1 MPGNVLS
8 LLLAVATL
16 ASLMSA
22 AAQTPL
28 VPTPAQ
34 TPLVPTT
41 AQTPL
46 VPAAL
51 APLVRGGVLQPPW
64 RVVTLPQQTLPVT
77 RYSAETVDGREAL
90 RIESRGS
97 YGNLVHELQPGE
109 SPETLRW
116 AWRLT
121 QPNPAMDLRT
131 KAGDDVPVR
140 VCASFDLPLER
151 VPFVERQLL
160 RLARGKTNEPLPAA
174 TLCWVWGHAE
184 APGAL
189 LPNAYTRRV
198 RYIVLRNA
206 QHESGRWFEESRDI
220 AADFQRA
227 FGDESATL
235 PPLTALIVAGD
246 ADNTGGV
253 SIAHVSGLR
262 WGP

>member
-28 VPTPAQ
+28 VPTM
-34 TPLVPTT
+34 

-109 SPETLRW
+109 SPKTLRW

-184 APGAL
+184 SPGAL

-206 QHESGRWFEESRDI
+206 QLESGRWFEESRDI

>member
-1 MPGNVLS
+1 MPGSVLS
-8 LLLAVATL
+8 LLLAAVL
-16 ASLMSA
+16 
-22 AAQTPL
+22 
-28 VPTPAQ
+28 
-34 TPLVPTT
+34 
-41 AQTPL
+41 
-46 VPAAL
+46 L
-51 APLVRGGVLQPPW
+51 APLVQGGALQLPW

-77 RYSAETVDGREAL
+77 RYSAEVVDGREAL

-97 YGNLVHELQPGE
+97 YGNLVHELPPGE
-109 SPETLRW
+109 VPRMLQWS
-116 AWRLT
+116 WRLA
-121 QPNPAMDLRT
+121 QANPAIDLRT

-140 VCASFDLPLER
+140 VCASFELPLER

-160 RLARGKTNEPLPAA
+160 RLARAQTGEPLPAA

-184 APGAL
+184 PAGAL

-206 QHESGRWFEESRDI
+206 QHAAGRWFEESRDI

-253 SIAHVSGLR
+253 SIAHVAGLR
-262 WGP
+262 GAP